1 MKEVS
6 NQPTKP
12 KLYAKVKS
20 EAKKK
25 FDVYPSAYANGWL
38 VKEYRRRGGGYKRA
52 GLDQWFKEKWVD
64 VSKKG
69 DHEAGHA
76 ECGRDKADKKGYPK
90 CVPASKARSMSKKEK
105 RSAVQRKRKALSKK
119 KGLPKKPV
127 MVKTDMEKQAGSATT
142 GAVLGGLAGGGLNA
156 LRQHRKNK
164 KDPSNKKS
172 LLSAAAKGG
181 VAGGVVGAGAG
192 AMKGKLDAIKN
203 EVRKKSMPQHEKNM
217 KEVNDKYN
225 NLMDSINKSKKA
237 GEEWDKEFSKM
248 SALQKIAAKYK
259 GKKVTLNK
267 PISTPGARK
276 KSKVYVKNDK
286 GNVVMVRFGD
296 PNMSI
301 KKDDPARRKSFRA
314 RHNCDNP
321 GPKWKARY
329 WSCKAW

>member
-1 MKEVS
+1 MK
-6 NQPTKP
+6 PTNP

-38 VKEYRRRGGGYKRA
+38 VKEYKRRGGGYKKA
-52 GLDQWFKEKWVD
+52 SLDQWFKEKWVD

-69 DHEAGHA
+69 DHAAGHA
-76 ECGRDKADKKGYPK
+76 ECGRDKAEKKGYPK
-90 CVPASKARSMSKKEK
+90 CVPASKAKSMSKKEK

-127 MVKTDMEKQAGSATT
+127 MVKTDMEK
-142 GAVLGGLAGGGLNA
+142 
-156 LRQHRKNK
+156 
-164 KDPSNKKS
+164 
-172 LLSAAAKGG
+172 
-181 VAGGVVGAGAG
+181 
-192 AMKGKLDAIKN
+192 
-203 EVRKKSMPQHEKNM
+203 
-217 KEVNDKYN
+217 
-225 NLMDSINKSKKA
+225 
-237 GEEWDKEFSKM
+237 